1 MAPVHGDRVQ
11 LQQVVLNLILNA
23 VEAMSSV
30 ESDERELLIT
40 SDQSEANGTL
50 VALRDSG
57 PGIDPKHLELVFEA
71 FYSTKSGMG
80 MGLSIC
86 RSIIAAHGGRLWAAA
101 AEPRG
106 ALFQFTLPS
115 AKAKLSIARPFTAGE
130 PQQDTALDASRPP
143 AFEGNK

>member
-30 ESDERELLIT
+30 EGDERELLIST
-40 SDQSEANGTL
+40 DRSEANGTL
-50 VALRDSG
+50 VAVRDSG
-57 PGIDPKHLELVFEA
+57 PGIDPKHLQLVFEA
-71 FYSTKSGMG
+71 FYSTKSGGMG

-86 RSIIAAHGGRLWAAA
+86 RSIIAAHGGRLWAATS
-101 AEPRG
+101 EPRG

-115 AKAKLSIARPFTAGE
+115 TEAKSSIARPFSTLE
-130 PQQDTALDASRPP
+130 SR
-143 AFEGNK
+143 KKTLV